1 MADGEPQ
8 KLELK
13 FELPPASVSDLE
25 RLPMLRALA
34 GQAQQEKIVSVYF
47 DTQKQK
53 LRKNGIGLR
62 QTAPGEVGS
71 TKFLAP
77 WRWARSSLREP
88 SGLWTAVQ
96 AYALKT

>member
-1 MADGEPQ
+1 
-8 KLELK
+8 
-13 FELPPASVSDLE
+13 
-25 RLPMLRALA
+25 MLRALA

-47 DTQKQK
+47 DTQQK

-88 SGLWTAVQ
+88 NGL
-96 AYALKT
+96 